1 MDDRDQVGA
10 AYLDHLTDADLRE
23 LAHAGEVSAA
33 EADVRI
39 RALRGSPGL
48 VLDVLDRP
56 AVSGSLL
63 SIAGPEAGKRFTLIS
78 PFLVFAAA
86 IHRIA
91 ADVAVSGYAPERTGP
106 RLRVP
111 VFDGPQLSDYLS
123 RPGHRLYL
131 AELLASFAR
140 SSSGVIV
147 TRTARG
153 THRRRWNDLDPGRL
167 AMLLAALPEQ
177 DRPPVLRRLGDLAM
191 FLTGVFPAAIERA
204 LAGRLEPA
212 RLARTTGLPA
222 PPDGGLPPAELF
234 EWFGAGWYRLAARR
248 RWLRRGW
255 PGPDGARSR
264 RPRHHRAASRGRHAT
279 GYQPGSDPPVAGQ
292 PSAGQASA
300 GQSSGGQSAADQAGC
315 QPALER
321 GGGRDGRQRVR
332 RCPSRQR
339 RPLPRGAARAQCRRR
354 PVPVPGRSRVVHSA
368 RLTRRRA
375 WLGIGQLRDSHRRLV
390 GQVRPQ
396 PVLGLGQL
404 ATPLRAA

>member
-1 MDDRDQVGA
+1 MGGLAVGDLPAHNDKMDDRDQVGA

-33 EADVRI
+33 EADARI

-63 SIAGPEAGKRFTLIS
+63 SIPGPEAGKRFTLIS

-140 SSSGVIV
+140 SSGGVIV

-153 THRRRWNDLDPGRL
+153 THRRRWNDLDLGRL

-177 DRPPVLRRLGDLAM
+177 DRLPVLRRLGDLAM
-191 FLTGVFPAAIERA
+191 FLSGVFPAAIERA

-212 RLARTTGLPA
+212 RLARTTGLP

-234 EWFGAGWYRLAARR
+234 EWFGAGWYRLAASRLAGSAAAGLAR
-248 RWLRRGW
+248 TALASGERGIT
-255 PGPDGARSR
+255 GPPPGAR
-264 RPRHHRAASRGRHAT
+264 HARD
-279 GYQPGSDPPVAGQ
+279 YQPGSDQ
-292 PSAGQASA
+292 SSA
-300 GQSSGGQSAADQAGC
+300 GQSSSGGQHSAGQSPVGQHSAGQSSAGQSSAGQSAAGQF
-315 QPALER
+315 P
-321 GGGRDGRQRVR
+321 GGEPWSAV
-332 RCPSRQR
+332 
-339 RPLPRGAARAQCRRR
+339 GAAMAGS
-354 PVPVPGRSRVVHSA
+354 VSGA
-368 RLTRRRA
+368 A
-375 WLGIGQLRDSHRRLV
+375 LRDSAEHFHVARR
-390 GQVRPQ
+390 
-396 PVLGLGQL
+396 VLNAAADRYLFPAGIEWF
-404 ATPLRAA
+404 TPPG